1 MLNTRTDEINLNS
14 LLLLQE
20 IWKSIQENL
29 KNSFLWHELKE
40 VFSYS
45 EKNNASTACVRV
57 EAFKVEAFMHWT
69 QSHPIVMSKK
79 RSTLIFWTCLL

>member
-45 EKNNASTACVRV
+45 EKNDGSTARG
-57 EAFKVEAFMHWT
+57 
-69 QSHPIVMSKK
+69 
-79 RSTLIFWTCLL
+79 